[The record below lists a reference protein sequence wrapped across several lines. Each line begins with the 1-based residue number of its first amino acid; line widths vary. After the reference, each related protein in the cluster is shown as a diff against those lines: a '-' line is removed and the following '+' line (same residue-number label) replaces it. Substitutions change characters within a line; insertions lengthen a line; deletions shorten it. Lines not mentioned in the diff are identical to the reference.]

1 MKNYQRLLLLLFI
14 LLLNGYFLNS
24 IFAQKKGI
32 KWDGKIEYENGI
44 KVVKNPENPVYGKI
58 KLDLVE
64 DLSIGN
70 EENENYMF
78 YSLTSLAVDDKGNI
92 YVLDFGNCRVQKF
105 DNKGNYIKTIG
116 RKGQGPGEFERPE
129 RIFVDKKNIYVLE
142 FTKMHI
148 FDLEGNFLRT
158 IKTGF
163 FVDSFIMG
171 NKKILAFTSLIR
183 QNKQIDAIIL
193 LNLKGR
199 IIKEIVNFP
208 TPLRLIRKRG
218 IIFMAYNPYQPK
230 LYFSLLKGGKG
241 VYGYSSKYK
250 LFVINSEGK
259 IEFIFEKAESPS
271 RITRK
276 EKNKIIND
284 FLESRNRWLKE
295 KKRGFKLSKG
305 DAKEAFIFPKHR
317 PFFNDIMGDNL
328 NNIYIKKLTSVLK
341 KEKATTFDLFNSKGF
356 YLYEIKIPIIP
367 EVIKNGFIYK
377 IEQEEEAGIYLVKR
391 YKIKNWNKIKNS
403 FSFAGK

>member
-14 LLLNGYFLNS
+14 LLLSGYFFNKT
-24 IFAQKKGI
+24 FAQKKGI

-44 KVVKNPENPVYGKI
+44 KVIKNPENPVYGKI
-58 KLDLVE
+58 KFDLVE

-78 YSLTSLAVDDKGNI
+78 YSLTSLAVDDKGNV
-92 YVLDFGNCRVQKF
+92 YVLDSGNCRVQKF
-105 DNKGNYIKTIG
+105 DSKGNYIKTIG

-129 RIFVDKKNIYVLE
+129 RIFVDEKNIYVLE
-142 FTKMHI
+142 FMKIHI
-148 FDLEGNFLRT
+148 FDLEGNFVRT

-171 NKKILAFTSLIR
+171 NKKILAFTTLAR
-183 QNKQIDAIIL
+183 KDKQIDAIIL

-199 IIKEIVNFP
+199 IIKEIVSFP
-208 TPLRLIRKRG
+208 NPLRLIRKG
-218 IIFMAYNPYQPK
+218 GTIFMAYNPYQPR
-230 LYFSLLKGGKG
+230 LYFSLLREGKG

-259 IEFIFEKAESPS
+259 VEFIFEKTKTPS

-284 FLESRNRWLKE
+284 FLESRNKWL

-305 DAKEAFIFPKHR
+305 DAKEAFVFPKHR

-341 KEKATTFDLFNSKGF
+341 KEKAITFDLFNSKGF
-356 YLYEIKIPIIP
+356 YLYEIKIPEEPEIIG
-367 EVIKNGFIYK
+367 NGYIYTY
-377 IEQEEEAGIYLVKR
+377 IVDEAGYFKIKR
-391 YKIKNWNKIKNS
+391 YKIRNWDNIKKLS
-403 FSFAGK
+403 TFSLQD